1 MSYSDPQSNFERRHM
16 NDNRASQLNYTP
28 PIVDRS
34 PYPKERSGW
43 LSALLIFIF
52 GLNAFFI
59 FMLFDAAT
67 KAGNTNFRFYGSSAD
82 EVFPLLAISFAVT
95 CVQMACVVAL
105 WNYRRWG
112 YYGLL
117 IGYVLAFFMNVLSG
131 AFPTAIGNLVFL
143 GLVFALVNPIDN
155 VLD

>member
-1 MSYSDPQSNFERRHM
+1 MGYYDPQNNFERKHI
-16 NDNRASQLNYTP
+16 NDNRASQYSYIP

-52 GLNAFFI
+52 GINAFFMY
-59 FMLFDAAT
+59 MLIVAAT
-67 KAGNTNFRFYGSSAD
+67 NVGKTNFGSRTPSTD
-82 EVFPLLAISFAVT
+82 EAFALLAISFAVT
-95 CVQMACVVAL
+95 CAQMACVVAL

-117 IGYVLAFFMNVLSG
+117 IGYVLAFFMNALSG
-131 AFPTAIGNLVFL
+131 AFPVAIGNLVFL
-143 GLVFALVNPIDN
+143 GLVFALVNPIET